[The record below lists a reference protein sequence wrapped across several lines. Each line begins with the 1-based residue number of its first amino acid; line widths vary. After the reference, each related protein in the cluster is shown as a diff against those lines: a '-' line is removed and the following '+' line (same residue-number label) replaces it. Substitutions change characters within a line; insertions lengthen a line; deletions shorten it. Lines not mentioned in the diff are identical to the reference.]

1 MSIIPSPMSS
11 NSSSS
16 TVEDRLT
23 GLLTQFAVS
32 AEMLDADAVLR
43 FPRWYGDG
51 GAGAGAG
58 HLHVLWSGTLQ
69 VVPADGAP
77 APQEQAVVGPA
88 VLLHAAG
95 ERHQLVPIE
104 RPLVTCAAVR
114 FAHGAGHPLVRALP
128 SALVVP
134 TATVDGLGPTL
145 QALFGE
151 VDHVRCGRPLVA
163 GRLLEVVVL
172 QLLRWA
178 FTHPQLAD
186 IPAGLVRGMGDP
198 SIARALVAIHDAP
211 GDAWTLDRMARASA
225 LSRSAFAERFRRLVG
240 TTPAAY
246 VATYRMAVVK
256 DRLLAGASVGALA
269 VDLGY
274 ANGSGLSRAFAAEVG
289 MSPTAWLASQ
299 RPAAEPIGRS
309 VLPTSPGDAATS

>member
-1 MSIIPSPMSS
+1 MSPNPSDLIA
-11 NSSSS
+11 
-16 TVEDRLT
+16 VDRLT
-23 GLLTQFAVS
+23 GLLSQFAVS

-69 VVPADGAP
+69 VVPGDGSP
-77 APQEQAVVGPA
+77 ATPGQTVEGPA

-95 ERHQLVPIE
+95 ERHQLVPVE
-104 RPLVTCAAVR
+104 RPLVTCAALS

-128 SALVVP
+128 STLVVP
-134 TATVDGLGPTL
+134 TAAVDGLAPTL
-145 QALFGE
+145 EALFGE
-151 VDHVRCGRPLVA
+151 VEHVRCGRPLVA

-178 FTHPQLAD
+178 FTHPRVAD
-186 IPAGLVRGMGDP
+186 VPAGLVRGMGDP

-211 GDAWTLDRMARASA
+211 GDAWTLDRLARVGA

-246 VATYRMAVVK
+246 VAAFRMAVVK

-269 VDLGY
+269 VELGY
-274 ANGSGLSRAFAAEVG
+274 ANGSGLSRAFAADVG

-299 RPAAEPIGRS
+299 RPAEEPLGRS
-309 VLPTSPGDAATS
+309 TLPVGAVTV